1 MVFVKQLLKKLFLKK
16 SHGSATVLN
25 AGIIIATFVIFG
37 GVLAFGMFSMANAK
51 LTTALENA
59 SIAGAMYYKVTGW
72 EPCEVVRSTLEANDS
87 QMISCKVLEDKNV
100 EVQASRIA
108 FGPDGPITT
117 IRKYAR
123 AGQTLICDI
132 F

>member
-1 MVFVKQLLKKLFLKK
+1 MSLRHFVQKK
-16 SHGSATVLN
+16 SSGSATVLN
-25 AGIIIATFVIFG
+25 AGLIIATFVLFS

-51 LTTALENA
+51 LVTALQNA
-59 SIAGAMYYKVTGW
+59 SIAGAMYYKVTGY
-72 EPCEVVRSTLEANDS
+72 EPCGIVQSTLEANDS
-87 QMISCKVLEDKNV
+87 QMISCKVLENKNV
-100 EVQASRIA
+100 EVAASRVA

-123 AGQTLICDI
+123 AGQTLICDV